1 MKKTLVVG
9 FGNADR
15 EDDGSAWHILSGI
28 ASRLGIP
35 IPDAPEDGFFP
46 EDQLI
51 DLWYVL
57 QLTPE
62 MAEEM
67 ARYERIIFVDTHT
80 GSIPQEILLQPVEGT
95 PSSSSFTHHMTPAA
109 CLALVSTLYKGSPEA
124 MLLSIRGYQFGFT
137 RELSSR
143 TAALVSQGIDTL
155 WAWIGA

>member
-1 MKKTLVVG
+1 MKKTLIVG

-15 EDDGSAWHILSGI
+15 EDDGAAWHILSAI
-28 ASRLGIP
+28 ASRLGRP
-35 IPDAPEDGFFP
+35 IPSMPEDGFFP
-46 EDQLI
+46 EDYEI

-62 MAEEM
+62 MAEDM

-95 PSSSSFTHHMTPAA
+95 PATSSFTHHMTPAA
-109 CLALVSTLYKGSPEA
+109 CLAVVNTLYKGFPEA

-143 TAALVSQGIDTL
+143 TAALVSQGVDML